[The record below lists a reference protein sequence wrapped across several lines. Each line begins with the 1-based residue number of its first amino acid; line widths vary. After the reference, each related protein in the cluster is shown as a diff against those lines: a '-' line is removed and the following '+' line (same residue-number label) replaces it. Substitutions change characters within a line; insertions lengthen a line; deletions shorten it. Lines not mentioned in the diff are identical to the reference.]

1 MNKRAGLKWETEPPT
16 SSDKLIEKS
25 NIEYFDLFLLQK
37 GLNYE
42 LKWCD
47 QSTAFVRR
55 PSSGAIYDDPI
66 RPTQTMDIYNKNIG
80 SVESMQ
86 TLPAN

>member
-25 NIEYFDLFLLQK
+25 NIEYFDFFLLQK

-42 LKWCD
+42 LRWCD
-47 QSTAFVRR
+47 RSTDFVRR
-55 PSSGAIYDDPI
+55 PSSGARYDDPTCTI
-66 RPTQTMDIYNKNIG
+66 QTMDKDVG
-80 SVESMQ
+80 HV
-86 TLPAN
+86 L